1 MSAVPEIVE
10 QARPHPNEGNHRPAP
25 TSRRRRGK
33 GGLVGRG
40 AIAGG
45 VVAAVLATGIVP
57 RVAQHQ
63 RLAAAAIAAGV
74 SVPTVSV
81 TKVTH
86 DSSPSSVSLPGA
98 LTAVQ
103 TAAIYART
111 PGYVRRRL
119 VDIGSRVRA
128 GQLLADIDAPDLD
141 QQVAQARAVVAQ
153 TRAAQELAQANLA
166 RWRALAVDSA
176 VTAQELDQMQAAF
189 DEAVANSN
197 SADANLQRLV
207 QLQAYERVV
216 APFAGVI
223 TARNVDAG
231 ALVGPAGGV
240 SATLPAGGASAP
252 GSLFTVAQTDTL
264 SVYVTVPED
273 YAAAVAIGKPA
284 VVVVPALPGDTL
296 RGRVAR
302 TAGSLDPT
310 ARTLLT
316 EVRVANP
323 KGVFLPGMYAQ
334 VRLALGPAT
343 PPLRV
348 PATALVIRDG
358 PPQVV
363 TVAPDSTVRYQTV
376 TIGRDLGSWVEVTGG
391 LADTSVVVI
400 NPPDDLRDGVR
411 VHVAVDST
419 RSAVASRDTSTR
431 SKPE

>member
-1 MSAVPEIVE
+1 MSAVPEILE
-10 QARPHPNEGNHRPAP
+10 QPHPSEGNHRPGPASP
-25 TSRRRRGK
+25 RRRGVRA
-33 GGLVGRG
+33 VGG

-45 VVAAVLATGIVP
+45 VLAATLLTGIVP
-57 RVAQHQ
+57 RVAQRH
-63 RLAAAAIAAGV
+63 RLAAGATAAGV
-74 SVPTVSV
+74 SLPSV
-81 TKVTH
+81 TVTTVTH
-86 DSSPSSVSLPGA
+86 DTSPSSVSLPGA

-141 QQVAQARAVVAQ
+141 QQVTQARGVVAQ
-153 TRAAQELAQANLA
+153 TRAARELAQANLV
-166 RWRALAVDSA
+166 RWRALAADSA

-189 DEAVANSN
+189 DEAVANLN
-197 SADANLQRLV
+197 SAEANLQRLV
-207 QLQAYERVV
+207 QLQVYERVV

-223 TARNVDAG
+223 TARNVDPG
-231 ALVGPAGGV
+231 ALVGTAGGV
-240 SATLPAGGASAP
+240 SGTSPAGSGSAP

-273 YAAAVAIGKPA
+273 NAAAVAIGKP
-284 VVVVPALPGDTL
+284 VVVTVPALPGDTL

-302 TAGSLDPT
+302 TAGALDAT

-323 KGVFLPGMYAQ
+323 TGVFLPGMYAQ
-334 VRLALGPAT
+334 VQLALGAGT

-363 TVAPDSTVRYQTV
+363 MVASDSTARYQTV

-391 LADTSVVVI
+391 LDQGVHIVI
-400 NPPDDLRDGVR
+400 NPPADLQDGARVR
-411 VHVAVDST
+411 VA
-419 RSAVASRDTSTR
+419 SAR
-431 SKPE
+431 

>member
-1 MSAVPEIVE
+1 MSAVPEILE
-10 QARPHPNEGNHRPAP
+10 QPHPHPHPHPHPGEGNHRPAP
-25 TSRRRRGK
+25 SAPRRYGITRLG
-33 GGLVGRG
+33 G

-45 VVAAVLATGIVP
+45 VVAALLLTGIVP
-57 RVAQHQ
+57 RVAQQH
-63 RLAAAAIAAGV
+63 RLTAAAAAVGVTVPSV
-74 SVPTVSV
+74 SVAT
-81 TKVTH
+81 VTH
-86 DSSPSSVSLPGA
+86 DTSASSVSLPGA

-119 VDIGSRVRA
+119 VDIGSRVRT

-141 QQVAQARAVVAQ
+141 QQVAQARGVVAQ
-153 TRAAQELAQANLA
+153 TRAAQELAQANLV

-176 VTAQELDQMQAAF
+176 VTAQEVDQMQAAF
-189 DEAVANSN
+189 NEAVANSN
-197 SADANLQRLV
+197 SADANLQRLL
-207 QLQAYERVV
+207 QLQVYERVV

-223 TARNVDAG
+223 TARNVDPG

-240 SATLPAGGASAP
+240 SETLPAGNGSAP

-273 YAAAVAIGKPA
+273 YAAAVAVGKAA
-284 VVVVPALPGDTL
+284 VVMVPALPDDTL

-302 TAGSLDPT
+302 TAGALDAT

-323 KGVFLPGMYAQ
+323 TGVFLPGMYAQ
-334 VRLALGPAT
+334 VQLALGAGT

-363 TVAPDSTVRYQTV
+363 TVAPDSTAHYQTV

-391 LADTSVVVI
+391 LADGSVVVV
-400 NPPDDLRDGVR
+400 NPADDLRDGDR
-411 VHVAVDST
+411 VHIVGGT
-419 RSAVASRDTSTR
+419 LSRGIR
-431 SKPE
+431 

>member
-1 MSAVPEIVE
+1 MSAVPEIQE
-10 QARPHPNEGNHRPAP
+10 QPHPSEGDHRPAP
-25 TSRRRRGK
+25 AAPRRRGIRWL
-33 GGLVGRG
+33 GGGIG
-40 AIAGG
+40 GG
-45 VVAAVLATGIVP
+45 VLAVILLTGIAP
-57 RVAQHQ
+57 RVAQHH
-63 RLAAAAIAAGV
+63 RLTAAAAAVGV

-81 TKVTH
+81 TTVTH
-86 DSSPSSVSLPGA
+86 DTSPSSVSLPGA

-141 QQVAQARAVVAQ
+141 QQVAQARGVVAQ
-153 TRAAQELAQANLA
+153 TRAAQELAQANLV
-166 RWRALAVDSA
+166 RWQALAVDSA
-176 VTAQELDQMQAAF
+176 VTAQEVDQMQATF
-189 DEAVANSN
+189 NEAVANSN
-197 SADANLQRLV
+197 SAEANLERLL

-223 TARNVDAG
+223 TARNVDPG
-231 ALVGPAGGV
+231 ALVGTAGGV
-240 SATLPAGGASAP
+240 NATLPAGSGSAP
-252 GSLFTVAQTDTL
+252 GSLFTIAQADTL

-273 YAAAVAIGKPA
+273 YAAAVAVGKPA
-284 VVVVPALPGDTL
+284 VVTVPALPGDTL

-302 TAGSLDPT
+302 TAGSLDAT

-334 VRLALGPAT
+334 VQLALGAGT

-363 TVAPDSTVRYQTV
+363 TVGPDSTARYQTV

-391 LADTSVVVI
+391 LAQGVHIVI
-400 NPPDDLRDGVR
+400 NPPADLQDGARVR
-411 VHVAVDST
+411 VA
-419 RSAVASRDTSTR
+419 SAR
-431 SKPE
+431 

>member
-1 MSAVPEIVE
+1 MSAVPEILE
-10 QARPHPNEGNHRPAP
+10 QPHPSEGNHRPGPASP
-25 TSRRRRGK
+25 RRRGVRA
-33 GGLVGRG
+33 VGG

-45 VVAAVLATGIVP
+45 VLAATLLTGIMP
-57 RVAQHQ
+57 RVGQRH
-63 RLAAAAIAAGV
+63 RLAAGATAAGV
-74 SVPTVSV
+74 SLPSV
-81 TKVTH
+81 TVTTVTH
-86 DSSPSSVSLPGA
+86 DTSPSSVSLPGA

-141 QQVAQARAVVAQ
+141 QQVTQARGVVAQ
-153 TRAAQELAQANLA
+153 TRAARELAQANLV
-166 RWRALAVDSA
+166 RWRALAADSA

-189 DEAVANSN
+189 DEAVANLN
-197 SADANLQRLV
+197 SAEANLQRLV
-207 QLQAYERVV
+207 QLQLYERVV

-223 TARNVDAG
+223 TARNVDPG
-231 ALVGPAGGV
+231 ALVGTAGGV
-240 SATLPAGGASAP
+240 SGTSPAGSGSAP

-273 YAAAVAIGKPA
+273 NAAAVAIGKPA
-284 VVVVPALPGDTL
+284 VVTVPALPGDTL

-302 TAGSLDPT
+302 TAGALDAT

-323 KGVFLPGMYAQ
+323 TGVFLPGMYAQ
-334 VRLALGPAT
+334 VQLALGAGA

-363 TVAPDSTVRYQTV
+363 TVGADSVARYQTV
-376 TIGRDLGSWVEVTGG
+376 TIGRDFGTWVEVTGG
-391 LADTSVVVI
+391 LADGSVVVV
-400 NPPDDLRDGVR
+400 NPADDLSEGARVR
-411 VHVAVDST
+411 VVPA
-419 RSAVASRDTSTR
+419 R
-431 SKPE
+431 

>member
-1 MSAVPEIVE
+1 MSAVPEILE
-10 QARPHPNEGNHRPAP
+10 QPHPSEGNHRPGPASP
-25 TSRRRRGK
+25 RRRGVRA
-33 GGLVGRG
+33 VGG

-45 VVAAVLATGIVP
+45 VLAATLLTGIVP
-57 RVAQHQ
+57 RVAQRH
-63 RLAAAAIAAGV
+63 RLAAGATAAGV
-74 SVPTVSV
+74 SLPSV
-81 TKVTH
+81 TVTTVTH
-86 DSSPSSVSLPGA
+86 DTSPSSVSLPGA

-141 QQVAQARAVVAQ
+141 QQVTQARGVVAQ
-153 TRAAQELAQANLA
+153 TRAARELAQANLV
-166 RWRALAVDSA
+166 RWRALAADSA

-189 DEAVANSN
+189 DEAVANLN
-197 SADANLQRLV
+197 SAEANLQRLV
-207 QLQAYERVV
+207 QLQVYERVV

-223 TARNVDAG
+223 TARNVDPG
-231 ALVGPAGGV
+231 ALVGTAGGV
-240 SATLPAGGASAP
+240 SGTSPAGSGSAP

-273 YAAAVAIGKPA
+273 NAAAVAIGKPA
-284 VVVVPALPGDTL
+284 VVTVPALPGDTL

-302 TAGSLDPT
+302 TAGALDAT

-323 KGVFLPGMYAQ
+323 TGVFLPGMYAQ
-334 VRLALGPAT
+334 VQLALGAGT

-363 TVAPDSTVRYQTV
+363 MVASDSTARYQTV

-391 LADTSVVVI
+391 LDQGVHIVI
-400 NPPDDLRDGVR
+400 NPPADLQDGAR
-411 VHVAVDST
+411 I
-419 RSAVASRDTSTR
+419 RVASAR
-431 SKPE
+431 

>member
-1 MSAVPEIVE
+1 MSAVPEILK
-10 QARPHPNEGNHRPAP
+10 QPHPGEENHRSEPASP
-25 TSRRRRGK
+25 RRRRIRALG
-33 GGLVGRG
+33 G

-45 VVAAVLATGIVP
+45 VLAAMLLTGIVP
-57 RVAQHQ
+57 RVAQQH
-63 RLAAAAIAAGV
+63 RLAAAAAAVGV
-74 SVPTVSV
+74 TVPSVSV
-81 TKVTH
+81 TTVRH
-86 DSSPSSVSLPGA
+86 DTSASSVSLPGA

-141 QQVAQARAVVAQ
+141 QQVAQARGVVAQ
-153 TRAAQELAQANLA
+153 TRAAQELAQANLV

-176 VTAQELDQMQAAF
+176 VTAQEVDQMQAAF
-189 DEAVANSN
+189 NEAVANSN
-197 SADANLQRLV
+197 SAEANLRRLV
-207 QLQAYERVV
+207 QLQGYERVV

-223 TARNVDAG
+223 TTRNVDAG
-231 ALVGPAGGV
+231 ALVGIAGGV
-240 SATLPAGGASAP
+240 SGTLTAATGSAP

-273 YAAAVAIGKPA
+273 NAAAVTIGKPA
-284 VVVVPALPGDTL
+284 VVTVPALPGDTL

-323 KGVFLPGMYAQ
+323 SGVFLPGMYAQ
-334 VRLALGPAT
+334 VQLALGAGT

-363 TVAPDSTVRYQTV
+363 TVGPDSTVRYQTV
-376 TIGRDLGSWVEVTGG
+376 TLGRDLGSWVEVTGG
-391 LADTSVVVI
+391 LADGSVVVL
-400 NPPDDLRDGVR
+400 NPADDLRDGAR
-411 VHVAVDST
+411 VHIGAGSGT
-419 RSAVASRDTSTR
+419 GR
-431 SKPE
+431 

>member
-1 MSAVPEIVE
+1 MSAAPEITE
-10 QARPHPNEGNHRPAP
+10 QLHARKGDRGPAP
-25 TSRRRRGK
+25 TSLRRGRVRWLWA
-33 GGLVGRG
+33 G
-40 AIAGG
+40 IAGG
-45 VVAAVLATGIVP
+45 VLAALLLIGIAP
-57 RVAQHQ
+57 RVAQQH
-63 RLAAAAIAAGV
+63 RLTSAATAVGV
-74 SVPTVSV
+74 TLPSVRVTTV
-81 TKVTH
+81 TRDT
-86 DSSPSSVSLPGA
+86 SPSSVSLPGA

-103 TAAIYART
+103 TAALYART

-141 QQVAQARAVVAQ
+141 QQVAQARGVLAQ
-153 TRAAQELAQANLA
+153 TQAAQQLAQANLA

-189 DEAVANSN
+189 NEAVANSN
-197 SADANLQRLV
+197 SAEANLQRLV
-207 QLQAYERVV
+207 QLQLYERVV

-223 TARNVDAG
+223 TARNVDPG
-231 ALVGPAGGV
+231 VLVGPAGGV
-240 SATLPAGGASAP
+240 SATLPAGTGSAL
-252 GSLFTVAQTDTL
+252 GSLFTIAQTDTL

-273 YAAAVAIGKPA
+273 YAAAVAIGKHA
-284 VVVVPALPGDTL
+284 VVTVPALPGDTL

-323 KGVFLPGMYAQ
+323 TGVFLPGMYAQ
-334 VRLALGPAT
+334 VQLALGVGS

-363 TVAPDSTVRYQTV
+363 TVAPDSTAHYQTV

-391 LADTSVVVI
+391 LAEGMRIVI
-400 NPPDDLRDGVR
+400 NPPGDLQDGAR
-411 VHVAVDST
+411 VL
-419 RSAVASRDTSTR
+419 VASSR
-431 SKPE
+431 

>member
-1 MSAVPEIVE
+1 MSAVPEILE
-10 QARPHPNEGNHRPAP
+10 QPHPSEGNHQPAP
-25 TSRRRRGK
+25 ASLRRRG
-33 GGLVGRG
+33 GRALGG

-45 VVAAVLATGIVP
+45 VFAAILLTGIVP
-57 RVAQHQ
+57 RVAQQH
-63 RLAAAAIAAGV
+63 RLTAAAAAVGV
-74 SVPTVSV
+74 TLPSVSV
-81 TKVTH
+81 TTVTY
-86 DSSPSSVSLPGA
+86 DTSPSSVSLPGA

-103 TAAIYART
+103 TASIYART
-111 PGYVRRRL
+111 PGYVRRRY
-119 VDIGSRVRA
+119 VDIGTRVRA

-141 QQVAQARAVVAQ
+141 QQVAQARGVVFQ
-153 TRAAQELAQANLA
+153 TRAAQELAQANLV

-176 VTAQELDQMQAAF
+176 VTAQEVDQMQAAF
-189 DEAVANSN
+189 NEAVANSN
-197 SADANLQRLV
+197 SAEANLQRLV
-207 QLQAYERVV
+207 QLQVYERVV

-231 ALVGPAGGV
+231 TLVGTAGGV
-240 SATLPAGGASAP
+240 SGTLTAATGSAP
-252 GSLFTVAQTDTL
+252 GSLFTLVQTDTL

-273 YAAAVAIGKPA
+273 NAAAVAIGKPA
-284 VVVVPALPGDTL
+284 VVTVPALPGDTL

-302 TAGSLDPT
+302 TAGALDAT

-323 KGVFLPGMYAQ
+323 TGVFLPGMYAQ
-334 VRLALGPAT
+334 VQLALGAGT

-391 LADTSVVVI
+391 LVDGSVVVV
-400 NPPDDLRDGVR
+400 NPADDLRDGAR
-411 VHVAVDST
+411 VHIGAAN
-419 RSAVASRDTSTR
+419 SARA
-431 SKPE
+431 P

>member
-1 MSAVPEIVE
+1 MSAVPEILE
-10 QARPHPNEGNHRPAP
+10 QPHPSEGNHQPAP
-25 TSRRRRGK
+25 ASRRRRG
-33 GGLVGRG
+33 GRALGG

-45 VVAAVLATGIVP
+45 VFAAILLTGIVP
-57 RVAQHQ
+57 RVAQQH
-63 RLAAAAIAAGV
+63 RLTAAAAAVGV
-74 SVPTVSV
+74 TLPSVSV
-81 TKVTH
+81 TTVTH
-86 DSSPSSVSLPGA
+86 DTSPSSVSLPGA
-98 LTAVQ
+98 LTAVR
-103 TAAIYART
+103 TAALYART

-119 VDIGSRVRA
+119 VDIGRRVRA

-141 QQVAQARAVVAQ
+141 QQVAQARGLVAQ
-153 TRAAQELAQANLA
+153 SLAARQLAQANLA

-189 DEAVANSN
+189 NEAVANFN
-197 SADANLQRLV
+197 SAEANLQRLV

-223 TARNVDAG
+223 TARNVDPG

-240 SATLPAGGASAP
+240 SATLPAGAGSAL
-252 GSLFTVAQTDTL
+252 GSLFTIAQTDTL

-273 YAAAVAIGKPA
+273 YAAAVAIGKHA
-284 VVVVPALPGDTL
+284 VVTVPALPGDTL

-323 KGVFLPGMYAQ
+323 TGVFLPGMYAQ
-334 VRLALGPAT
+334 VQLALGAGA

-348 PATALVIRDG
+348 PATALVIRNG

-363 TVAPDSTVRYQTV
+363 TVAPDSTAHYQTV

-391 LADTSVVVI
+391 LAQGTRIVI
-400 NPPDDLRDGVR
+400 NPPGDLQDGAL
-411 VHVAVDST
+411 VHVA
-419 RSAVASRDTSTR
+419 SAR
-431 SKPE
+431 

>member
-1 MSAVPEIVE
+1 MNAVPEPME
-10 QARPHPNEGNHRPAP
+10 QPHAASAP
-25 TSRRRRGK
+25 RRRRSSTFG
-33 GGLVGRG
+33 G
-40 AIAGG
+40 AIVG
-45 VVAAVLATGIVP
+45 AVLAAALLAGTVP
-57 RVAQHQ
+57 RVARQ
-63 RLAAAAIAAGV
+63 RRLADAAAAVAV
-74 SVPTVSV
+74 TLPTVSV
-81 TKVTH
+81 TTVTH
-86 DSSPSSVSLPGA
+86 DTSPSSVSLPGA

-111 PGYVRRRL
+111 PGYVRRRY

-141 QQVAQARAVVAQ
+141 QQVAQARGVVLQ
-153 TRAAQELAQANLA
+153 TRAAQQLAQANLV

-176 VTAQELDQMQAAF
+176 VTAQEVDQMQAAF
-189 DEAVANSN
+189 NEAVANSN
-197 SADANLQRLV
+197 SAEANLQRLV
-207 QLQAYERVV
+207 QLQVYERVV

-231 ALVGPAGGV
+231 TLVGTAGGV
-240 SATLPAGGASAP
+240 SGTLTAATGSAP
-252 GSLFTVAQTDTL
+252 GSLFTLVQTDTL

-273 YAAAVAIGKPA
+273 NAAAVAIGKPA
-284 VVVVPALPGDTL
+284 VVTVPALPGDTL

-302 TAGSLDPT
+302 TAGALDAT

-323 KGVFLPGMYAQ
+323 TGVFLPGMYAQ
-334 VRLALGPAT
+334 VQLALGAGT

-391 LADTSVVVI
+391 LVDGSVVVV
-400 NPPDDLRDGVR
+400 NPADDLRDGAR
-411 VHVAVDST
+411 VHIGAAN
-419 RSAVASRDTSTR
+419 SARA
-431 SKPE
+431 P

>member
-1 MSAVPEIVE
+1 MSAVPEILE
-10 QARPHPNEGNHRPAP
+10 QRHPSEGDHGPGPASPRRPGM
-25 TSRRRRGK
+25 RRL
-33 GGLVGRG
+33 GGAV
-40 AIAGG
+40 AGG
-45 VVAAVLATGIVP
+45 VAAAILLMGIAP
-57 RVAQHQ
+57 RVAQQH
-63 RLAAAAIAAGV
+63 RLTAAAAAVGV
-74 SVPTVSV
+74 TVPTVSV
-81 TKVTH
+81 TTVTH
-86 DSSPSSVSLPGA
+86 DTSPSSVSLPGA

-103 TAAIYART
+103 TAALYART

-128 GQLLADIDAPDLD
+128 GQLLADIDAPDVD
-141 QQVAQARAVVAQ
+141 QQVAQARGAVAQ
-153 TRAAQELAQANLA
+153 TRAARELAQANLV
-166 RWRALAVDSA
+166 RWRALAADSA

-189 DEAVANSN
+189 DEAVANVN
-197 SADANLQRLV
+197 SAEANLQRLV

-223 TARNVDAG
+223 TARNVDPG

-240 SATLPAGGASAP
+240 SATLPAGSGSAP

-284 VVVVPALPGDTL
+284 AVMVPVLPGDTL

-323 KGVFLPGMYAQ
+323 SGVFLPGMYAQ
-334 VRLALGPAT
+334 VRLALGPGT

-391 LADTSVVVI
+391 LVEGAHIVI
-400 NPPDDLRDGVR
+400 NPPTDLPDGARVR
-411 VHVAVDST
+411 VATVDSSSS
-419 RSAVASRDTSTR
+419 RSTAQ
-431 SKPE
+431 